1 MGFILPAL
9 GISPPLGLLLWKTFP
24 LQDKKP
30 QRTIAAITA
39 LLGCSLATVL
49 FAGEPSADGPAVRVL
64 NDKSGRAYAFEAVG
78 LSAVQL
84 SKWAKLDEAHERF
97 SQMFAVYV
105 VNTANDADL
114 PAVAGSY
121 SVDASSLRFTSRFS
135 LRPGMRYRAV
145 LKLEELGAQSK
156 SVAAQQGSGKTV
168 TIDLAIPA
176 AAPGKP
182 TEATQIYPSASVLPE
197 NQLRFYIYFSGPM
210 GRGEAYQH
218 LRLVDA
224 RGQAADSPFLEIGE
238 ELWDASCRR
247 LTIFIDPGR
256 IKQGLKPRDDLGPV
270 LESGQNY
277 TLHIDRTWR
286 DGSGRA
292 LKADFEKRFRTG
304 PAVNGAI
311 DPAEWKMKPPAAG
324 SNGALTIKFPRPL
337 DHALLLRTILVAGAD
352 GSNLPG
358 QASVDDE
365 ERRWEFLPKSSWTAG
380 KYQLVID
387 TTLEDLAGN
396 RIGEPF
402 EVERIE
408 SVEKKMWPE
417 IVRIPF
423 EVSPPGCH

>member
-1 MGFILPAL
+1 M
-9 GISPPLGLLLWKTFP
+9 GLLLWKTFP

-84 SKWAKLDEAHERF
+84 SKWAKLDDSHERF
-97 SQMFAVYV
+97 SQLFAVYV
-105 VNTANDADL
+105 VDKVTDVDL
-114 PAVAGSY
+114 PAVAGTY
-121 SVDASSLRFTSRFS
+121 SVEASSLRFTPRFS
-135 LRPGMRYRAV
+135 LRPGMSYRAI
-145 LKLEELGAQSK
+145 LKLEELAAKSK
-156 SVAAQQGSGKTV
+156 SVAVQRGSNKSLTC
-168 TIDLAIPA
+168 DLAIPE

-182 TEATQIYPSASVLPE
+182 TEVTQIYPSASVLPE
-197 NQLRFYIYFSGPM
+197 NQLRFYIHFSGAM

-218 LRLVDA
+218 LRLLDA
-224 RGQAADSPFLEIGE
+224 RGNAADLPFLEIGE

-256 IKQGLKPRDDLGPV
+256 IKQGLKPREDLGPV
-270 LESGQNY
+270 LEAGQKY
-277 TLHIDRTWR
+277 PLHVDRAWR

-292 LKADFEKRFRTG
+292 LLADFEKRFRAG

-311 DPAEWKMKPPAAG
+311 DPAEWKIKPPAAG
-324 SNGALTIKFPRPL
+324 SNAPLAIRFPRPL
-337 DHALLLRTILVAGAD
+337 DHALLLRTVLVAGAD
-352 GSNLPG
+352 GSNLLG
-358 QASVDDE
+358 EVSVGDE
-365 ERRWEFLPKSSWTAG
+365 ECRWDFLPDSSWTAG

-408 SVEKKMWPE
+408 SVEKILRPE

-423 EVSPPGCH
+423 EVLPADGK